1 MGKAKGGK
9 GFGHERGS
17 QGETNDWLT
26 PKYIIDEIGPFH
38 LDPCAAPNPRPWST
52 AKNHITFPQDGLAVK
67 WDGRVF
73 CNPPYGPDTGKWMK
87 KMGEHNSG
95 IALIYA
101 RVETR
106 AWQEWVW
113 PFAEGILFLD
123 GRISFHKPNGESG
136 QTAGAPSALVA
147 FSPADAEC
155 LRLCALPGVFTRAI
169 GRYPDPADLPVATL
183 TLGEDYEWTK
193 IFTTYVEEE
202 DWSDKDADRLA
213 WLDMQNKF
221 PHLLGKKFHV

>member
-26 PKYIIDEIGPFH
+26 PRYIIEEIGPFH
-38 LDPCAAPNPRPWST
+38 LDPCAAPNPRPWDT
-52 AKNHITFPQDGLAVK
+52 AKHHITFPQDGLAAK
-67 WDGRVF
+67 WEGRVF

-87 KMGEHNSG
+87 RMGEHNSG
-95 IALIYA
+95 IALIFA
-101 RVETR
+101 RVETI
-106 AWQEWVW
+106 AWQKWVW
-113 PFAEGILFLD
+113 PFAEGIFFFD
-123 GRISFHKPNGESG
+123 GRIAFHKPNGTKG

-155 LRLCALPGVFTRAI
+155 LRLSALPGVFTRAI
-169 GRYPDPADLPVATL
+169 GRYPDSANIPVITL
-183 TLGEDYEWTK
+183 TSGEDYEWTK
-193 IFTTYVEEE
+193 IFTAYLDEG
-202 DWSDKDADRLA
+202 WSDADADKLT

-221 PHLLGKKFHV
+221 SRLLGSKFHR